1 MKVKFLN
8 RSSFIDM
15 SIDKVKGFK
24 ANKIYDDIVFGWFN
38 DTHAFISKEDYNKI
52 LKDDE

>member
-8 RSSFIDM
+8 RSGSIDM
-15 SIDKVKGFK
+15 SIDKVKSFK

-38 DTHAFISKEDYNKI
+38 NTHATISKEDYNKI
-52 LKDDE
+52 LKDEI